1 MFIGSDKAHE
11 TSSCNGGVRM
21 AQHNKTAFK
30 ESTEKLQ
37 LQLAAADQVDRPI
50 LLPVPFTATI
60 QGGVQ

>member
-1 MFIGSDKAHE
+1 
-11 TSSCNGGVRM
+11 M